1 VLQFE
6 TEVLIGAALVQC
18 KRKSPKLIIYFNLGK
33 VQFALRGE
41 GGDDEGG
48 LGRASMQVNGV
59 EYCPNKPG
67 HNIIVLDPTGE
78 IVHVKNFNTNAGEGP
93 DMARFLEE
101 LPDDHVVLVA
111 TNNVTGKEQG
121 VCYQNVIVFHLV

>member
-1 VLQFE
+1 MSIFPPC
-6 TEVLIGAALVQC
+6 T
-18 KRKSPKLIIYFNLGK
+18 LGK

-48 LGRASMQVNGV
+48 LGRASIVVNGM

-67 HNIIVLDPTGE
+67 HNIVVLDPVGE
-78 IVHVKNFNTNAGEGP
+78 MVEVKNFNTNAGEGP
-93 DMARFLEE
+93 EMARFLDS

-111 TNNVTGKEQG
+111 SQDLNGKEQG
-121 VCYQNVIVFHLV
+121 IPS